1 MEKKMVRIENSDGS
15 FIDVELITYLFDE
28 DQQKDYIVYSKGEIN
43 GAENDEVI
51 YISKIINDGSSLIID
66 EIIDEEEWTNVQ
78 TLLKKIANAQ

>member
-1 MEKKMVRIENSDGS
+1 MEKKMVRIGNRDGS

-28 DQQKDYIVYSKGEIN
+28 DQQKNYIVYSKGEIN

-51 YISKIINDGSSLIID
+51 YISKIVNDGSSLIID
-66 EIIDEEEWTNVQ
+66 EITDEEEWTNVQ